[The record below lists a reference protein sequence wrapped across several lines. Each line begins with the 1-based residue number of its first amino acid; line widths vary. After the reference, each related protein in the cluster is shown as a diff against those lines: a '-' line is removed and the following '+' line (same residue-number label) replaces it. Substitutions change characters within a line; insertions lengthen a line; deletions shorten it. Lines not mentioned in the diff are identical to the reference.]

1 MDKGF
6 INTAFTKGVN
16 DYLSSCDDVKGVM
29 YNSFLV
35 VVIRALISIYSELDV
50 INPMII
56 GDTELFK
63 DNLAKYG
70 YSKIDVNVFL
80 SDLELY
86 EEIEKKNEASQ
97 IKEKNPYFV
106 LIQKELVDMFIKKK
120 LNYTISKEEL
130 NVFYDLLYTP
140 YSKDPLRVSY
150 NFLTAV
156 DVMEVDRYF
165 REQMKNNVKVIKSK
179 EKHYLNVKA
188 YEILN
193 YSMDNLAKMSDT
205 DLANVNSEVYDYFGI
220 RENAINKEYLLD
232 KALNALDKEKNA
244 VTSGNGYVDILL
256 VLSVICT
263 VVMIILVV
271 AMILV

>member
-1 MDKGF
+1 MDKVF

-56 GDTELFK
+56 GDAELFK

-86 EEIEKKNEASQ
+86 EEIERKNEASQ

-120 LNYTISKEEL
+120 LNYTISNEEL

-165 REQMKNNVKVIKSK
+165 REQMKNNVKVIKPK

-193 YSMDNLAKMSDT
+193 YSMENLAKMSDT

-271 AMILV
+271 TMVLV

>member
-56 GDTELFK
+56 GDAELFK

-232 KALNALDKEKNA
+232 KALNALDKDKNA

-256 VLSVICT
+256 ILSVICT
-263 VVMIILVV
+263 VVMIILVG

>member
-1 MDKGF
+1 M
-6 INTAFTKGVN
+6 
-16 DYLSSCDDVKGVM
+16 
-29 YNSFLV
+29 
-35 VVIRALISIYSELDV
+35 
-50 INPMII
+50 
-56 GDTELFK
+56 
-63 DNLAKYG
+63 
-70 YSKIDVNVFL
+70 
-80 SDLELY
+80 
-86 EEIEKKNEASQ
+86 
-97 IKEKNPYFV
+97 
-106 LIQKELVDMFIKKK
+106 
-120 LNYTISKEEL
+120 
-130 NVFYDLLYTP
+130 
-140 YSKDPLRVSY
+140 SY

>member
-56 GDTELFK
+56 GDAELFK

>member
-56 GDTELFK
+56 GDAELFK

-86 EEIEKKNEASQ
+86 EEIEKKNETSQ

>member
-56 GDTELFK
+56 GDAELFK

-86 EEIEKKNEASQ
+86 EEIEKKNETSQ

-271 AMILV
+271 TMVLV